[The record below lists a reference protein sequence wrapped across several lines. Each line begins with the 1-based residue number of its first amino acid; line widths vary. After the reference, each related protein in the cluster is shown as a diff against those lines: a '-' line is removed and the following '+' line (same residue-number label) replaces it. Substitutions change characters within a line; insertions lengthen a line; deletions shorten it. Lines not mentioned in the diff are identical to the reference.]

1 MKFPEYA
8 IRIILVLM
16 FIAAAGAR
24 FSSTSGSLYP
34 YFRGESAMN
43 YRDALTVAE
52 GGTNEGLDQLTKK
65 SNWPQGYRPARVR
78 PVGVEYFAGVTF
90 KVVTWLSDT
99 DTRKIAKRLL
109 VFFFSLCVFTV
120 YALTRNLWQSQTAGL
135 LAAALVAFYP
145 SLIEVTN
152 GREISHTPFAL
163 VLITFHLLALQRFTR
178 GSTRSGVVWLSFV
191 TFLLVAAWELAAYY
205 IAVCV
210 LVTTLF
216 YPLRQDQR
224 RMVAL
229 AQMIAFIAAA
239 VVLPNAKALRLVFS
253 WQAALLVACCA
264 QTFLVSRF
272 PGTRRGGLF
281 ILGISVLLTLGLTP
295 LRSGAEAVEFPGMEY
310 VYYRLRFLFARPV
323 APSLLPESIRH
334 LWTANHSHPSAY
346 SLILYFAPLVFLVPA
361 AIAVARRMLRDA
373 ESTRVTARLALS
385 ASLAAFASLLFVID
399 RSAIAMASV
408 ATFPFLGLGG
418 FALETRARRN
428 GMLVVAGG
436 LLVVLQLL
444 WPTGR
449 PNPTLQLAK
458 LLGVVHRDISKVTWV
473 SLENTDRELVRFVAI
488 RTSTRNAILGR
499 PDRTALLLT
508 FSGRTSVLLAGGRS
522 SAFARKHVEITEFMY
537 GEEDRL
543 YRQCREMDID
553 YVLFSADYLL
563 DTTRYSPLYLAGLA
577 AVPENCVA
585 VSMHF
590 SPESLVH
597 FNLVYE
603 NDYYRLFRVTDKPE
617 PVFATDHP
625 PVFQRDILERH
636 GDTYASF
643 QDRITRL
650 IITYTDAMRYAAIG
664 NHAEALRGLVWCL
677 QQAPRF
683 SRARIAAGSM
693 FLELGQPQK
702 AKEVLSPVIRYAPD
716 NAWALYYTAY
726 ALAQLGEADAAQGL
740 ISILYTVTNDTDL
753 LDRAELL
760 ETFIKQGVPL
770 NSTPTPTDTIP

>member
-1 MKFPEYA
+1 
-8 IRIILVLM
+8 
-16 FIAAAGAR
+16 
-24 FSSTSGSLYP
+24 
-34 YFRGESAMN
+34 
-43 YRDALTVAE
+43 
-52 GGTNEGLDQLTKK
+52 
-65 SNWPQGYRPARVR
+65 
-78 PVGVEYFAGVTF
+78 
-90 KVVTWLSDT
+90 
-99 DTRKIAKRLL
+99 
-109 VFFFSLCVFTV
+109 
-120 YALTRNLWQSQTAGL
+120 
-135 LAAALVAFYP
+135 
-145 SLIEVTN
+145 
-152 GREISHTPFAL
+152 
-163 VLITFHLLALQRFTR
+163 
-178 GSTRSGVVWLSFV
+178 
-191 TFLLVAAWELAAYY
+191 
-205 IAVCV
+205 
-210 LVTTLF
+210 
-216 YPLRQDQR
+216 
-224 RMVAL
+224 
-229 AQMIAFIAAA
+229 
-239 VVLPNAKALRLVFS
+239 
-253 WQAALLVACCA
+253 

-334 LWTANHSHPSAY
+334 LWTADHAHPSAY

-373 ESTRVTARLALS
+373 QSPNAEPTRVTARLALS

-428 GMLVVAGG
+428 GMLVVVGC

-458 LLGVVHRDISKVTWV
+458 LLGVVHRDFSKVTWV

-543 YRQCREMDID
+543 YGQCREMDID
-553 YVLFSADYLL
+553 YVLYSADYLL

-603 NDYYRLFRVTDKPE
+603 NDYYRLFRVTDEPE

-625 PVFQRDILERH
+625 PVYQRDILERH